1 MKEQYD
7 LIKNLIDKTN
17 PDYICLEDCQFQNNY
32 RTYQQLSVLQGTILA
47 LLFERNIPF
56 TIIEPSAWKSFSLIK
71 GRKREEQKANTIQM
85 VKKKFNIDVVEDV
98 ADAIGIG
105 VWAINHI
112 KQK

>member
-1 MKEQYD
+1 MNMVLLSNPKEKNPIERMKEQYD

-56 TIIEPSAWKSFSLIK
+56 TIIEPSWKSFSLIK

-85 VKKKFNIDVVEDV
+85 VKRNLILML
-98 ADAIGIG
+98 
-105 VWAINHI
+105 
-112 KQK
+112 